1 MNDYDKLR
9 LESRTLHDKMQ
20 LLIDLQTDITDF
32 EYTKA
37 NEKYMIRNKDNK
49 VEQLKKAHHVLSM
62 WIEEAEKQQ

>member
-1 MNDYDKLR
+1 MNEYSKLR

-37 NEKYMIRNKDNK
+37 NEVFKLINSKLDQLLLASKMIRTEMEIVIND
-49 VEQLKKAHHVLSM
+49 
-62 WIEEAEKQQ
+62 